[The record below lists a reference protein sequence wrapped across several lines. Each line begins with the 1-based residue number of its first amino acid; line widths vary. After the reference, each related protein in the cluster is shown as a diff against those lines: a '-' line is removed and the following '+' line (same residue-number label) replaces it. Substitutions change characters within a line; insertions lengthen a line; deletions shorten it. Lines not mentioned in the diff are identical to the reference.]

1 MSHGM
6 AKLWPKDWNILKHT
20 QNDTNEEH
28 VTINSRLCV
37 DLPTHGISAPST
49 CNLTAQHHLSRIP
62 LHHKLS
68 DKVPEGFSNLVDLQY
83 LNLSSNGFTGRIP
96 SNYGLL
102 QSLIVLSVSFNRVSG
117 MIPSELGSCS
127 NLEVLQLR
135 SNHLR
140 GNILRDISRYLI

>member
-1 MSHGM
+1 MKVTSYSSSTSSSNGRESSCVSLDEVSPEATSFRQFQQVM
-6 AKLWPKDWNILKHT
+6 EMVVALQENKLTPD
-20 QNDTNEEH
+20 
-28 VTINSRLCV
+28 
-37 DLPTHGISAPST
+37 
-49 CNLTAQHHLSRIP
+49 RI
-62 LHHKLS
+62 LS